1 MKVKLAYPDYIVEIT
16 EKEVFLFNGRL
27 ISAPLDEIVEYATGK
42 EAVLPEELKKI
53 AIDIFTILS
62 ELGFEDVLSRYY
74 ILDETSRSAL
84 A

>member
-1 MKVKLAYPDYIVEIT
+1 MRVKLAYPNCIVEIT

-27 ISAPLDEIVEYATGK
+27 ISAPLDEIVEYITGR

-53 AIDIFTILS
+53 AVDIFAILS
-62 ELGFEDVLSRYY
+62 ELGFKDVLSRYY